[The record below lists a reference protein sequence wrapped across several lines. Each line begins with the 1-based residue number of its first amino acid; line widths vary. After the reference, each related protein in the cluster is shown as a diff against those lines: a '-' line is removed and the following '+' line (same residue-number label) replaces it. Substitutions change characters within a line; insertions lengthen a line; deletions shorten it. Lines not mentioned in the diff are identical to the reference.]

1 MNCESK
7 SISIIELYIYLIAI
21 IDPYFIKFYINIS
34 FMKTPT
40 VVSRGLFL
48 RPLKFKGAFAI
59 QTSFID
65 ERAMAVTVLFSSG

>member
-1 MNCESK
+1 
-7 SISIIELYIYLIAI
+7 
-21 IDPYFIKFYINIS
+21 
-34 FMKTPT
+34 MKTPT

-65 ERAMAVTVLFSSG
+65 ELNGSNGFV